1 MSEYIVAPSVLGQA
15 CADCRTQ
22 DPADCLHCELR
33 IKTLASES
41 QPAPETQDAGDIVLG
56 HVLTDIRERAVA
68 GYEKYG
74 TALRVHNGRDP
85 LWDAYQEAIDLVMY
99 LRQEL
104 LKREEKSDNV
114 QRQF

>member
-1 MSEYIVAPSVLGQA
+1 MTIGQA
-15 CADCRTQ
+15 CADCRMQ

-41 QPAPETQDAGDIVLG
+41 QPPPEPHGDIVLG
-56 HVLTDIRERAVA
+56 HVLADVRERAVL

-104 LKREEKSDNV
+104 LKREEKKHGKVS
-114 QRQF
+114 